1 MHTSLMQL
9 RGLVLAVLLR
19 AEELSVSHRGLGDQ
33 VSGEAGHG
41 VIPQV
46 CPLTGG
52 TCACMH

>member
-1 MHTSLMQL
+1 MHASFMQL

-33 VSGEAGHG
+33 VPGEAGQG

-46 CPLTGG
+46 
-52 TCACMH
+52 

>member
-1 MHTSLMQL
+1 MHASFMQL

-33 VSGEAGHG
+33 VPDEAGQG

-46 CPLTGG
+46 
-52 TCACMH
+52 